1 MSTSGTGPHHQRES
15 IYFTVVQQ
23 PTHLS
28 PPSTSPQPERKS
40 VTAKIN
46 INKKNRYS
54 GDFSPLVGSV
64 NIIEQSNKEEE
75 QQQKIKNRQQQL
87 SIQRSKSQQILTKL
101 TPTTSEL
108 LPDDSNNNAGQND
121 SPPVMQGS
129 EPGSIKVSRRQLRFV
144 IPQVFDIFYLKTN
157 SESKNQG
164 FLPHIPLYRALPHP
178 LILEFLLTFSISFL
192 LKFFTKVFI
201 NNNTS
206 KRKGKNIF
214 EEI

>member
-1 MSTSGTGPHHQRES
+1 
-15 IYFTVVQQ
+15 Q

-87 SIQRSKSQQILTKL
+87 SIQ
-101 TPTTSEL
+101 
-108 LPDDSNNNAGQND
+108 
-121 SPPVMQGS
+121 
-129 EPGSIKVSRRQLRFV
+129 
-144 IPQVFDIFYLKTN
+144 
-157 SESKNQG
+157 
-164 FLPHIPLYRALPHP
+164 
-178 LILEFLLTFSISFL
+178 
-192 LKFFTKVFI
+192 
-201 NNNTS
+201 
-206 KRKGKNIF
+206 
-214 EEI
+214 